1 MIALITGSVKPLEL
15 GPSPHGYTRCAVR
28 SGKQRQNSFVKANLD
43 AAGAEVLDVL
53 NQLPETQYFGIARAE
68 RDTSAL

>member
-1 MIALITGSVKPLEL
+1 
-15 GPSPHGYTRCAVR
+15 VR